1 MLPEIVRQTAM
12 KFSDSSA
19 YISQDGNRITYR
31 ELDQFSQEVAAW
43 MRSKGLG
50 EGSVL
55 ALCLPSC
62 IEYILS
68 YLAAAKLGAITAG
81 INPRFTE
88 SEQLEVLEV
97 LRPNLILTTTDID
110 ISKLHNVEV
119 EQVEISRASGE
130 FMPNNRIQNQ
140 TTK

>member
-1 MLPEIVRQTAM
+1 MLPEIVRQAAT

-19 YISQDGNRITYR
+19 YISQEGIRISYS
-31 ELDQFSQEVAAW
+31 ELDQLSEEVAAW
-43 MRSKGLG
+43 MRSKGLV

-81 INPRFTE
+81 INPRFTD

-97 LRPNLILTTTDID
+97 LRPNLILTTSDID
-110 ISKLHNVEV
+110 LSLIH
-119 EQVEISRASGE
+119 I
-130 FMPNNRIQNQ
+130 
-140 TTK
+140 